1 MTADVV
7 PPVYDLRVVDASRLL
22 VDASAAYGATVEV
35 PAGPVTDQTT
45 EEYAEAQRQLNARK
59 TLDFVLP
66 QIDAVQARSVLDVG
80 CGIGTMVTT
89 LRQRGLDAYGVD
101 LCGLQARWLRA
112 ALPTERFFIV
122 GPDSLCL
129 PFRDASLDFAFTLG
143 VIEHVGTT
151 DGHAD
156 RRADYHAVRRQWT
169 REIFRTIKPGG
180 AMLLAGPNRG
190 FPVDVAHG
198 LDSHA
203 SGLERWLSARLS
215 VSLHKTWGEG
225 FLWNYAD
232 VDRYLGGNGYTV
244 QALSVARYVLHSR
257 VPVPLRPLVRAYV
270 EHLPARL
277 LGTGFNPWMAVL
289 VRKTAT
295 GAEV

>member
-1 MTADVV
+1 MTPA
-7 PPVYDLRVVDASRLL
+7 YDLRIVDASRLRGL
-22 VDASAAYGATVEV
+22 AASYGATVEN
-35 PAGPVTDQTT
+35 ALGDLADQTT
-45 EEYAEAQRQLNARK
+45 DEYAEAQRQLNARK

-66 QIDAVQARSVLDVG
+66 QIEALQARSVLDVG

-101 LCGLQARWLRA
+101 LAGLQTRWRHA
-112 ALPTERFFIV
+112 ELPADRFFIV
-122 GPDSLCL
+122 GPDSLSL
-129 PFRDASLDFAFTLG
+129 PFRDGSLDFAFTLG

-169 REIFRTIKPGG
+169 REIFRTLKPGG

-190 FPVDVAHG
+190 FPIDVAHD
-198 LDSHA
+198 LDSRA
-203 SGLERWLSARLS
+203 SAPERWLSARLGA
-215 VSLHKTWGEG
+215 SLHKTWGEG

-232 VDRYLGGNGYTV
+232 VHRYLKGCGYS
-244 QALSVARYVLHSR
+244 AKPLSVARYVLHSR
-257 VPVPLRPLVRAYV
+257 VPGVLRPLARAYV
-270 EHLPARL
+270 EHLPSWL

-289 VRKTAT
+289 VCKLPSAGSLR
-295 GAEV
+295 